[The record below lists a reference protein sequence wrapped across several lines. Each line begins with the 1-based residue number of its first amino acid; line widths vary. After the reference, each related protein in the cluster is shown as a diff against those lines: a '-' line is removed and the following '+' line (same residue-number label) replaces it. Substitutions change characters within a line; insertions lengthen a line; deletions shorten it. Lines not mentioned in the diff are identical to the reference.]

1 MNYDVLF
8 FIHVNRH
15 DFGHYN
21 LMRVFGNAYQ
31 MQQMF
36 FFNPEQLELSFIC
49 QTSLQEET
57 K

>member
-36 FFNPEQLELSFIC
+36 FFQSRTVGIVIHMPNVI
-49 QTSLQEET
+49 TRRN
-57 K
+57 